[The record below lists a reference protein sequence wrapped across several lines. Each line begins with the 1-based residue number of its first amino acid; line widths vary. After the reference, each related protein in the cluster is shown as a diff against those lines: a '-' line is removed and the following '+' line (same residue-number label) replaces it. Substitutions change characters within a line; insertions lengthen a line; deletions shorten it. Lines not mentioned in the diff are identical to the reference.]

1 MKFDRTKR
9 GDYMKV
15 INTDLE
21 GVVLVEPVVHGDHR
35 GYFTETYNRA
45 RMVEAGLDH
54 EFVQDNQSL
63 SAQPGTVR
71 GLHYQLAPK
80 AQTKLVRVV
89 QGAIYD
95 VAVDIRKSSPTFGQ
109 WVGVILT
116 ADNHRQLLIPKGFA
130 HGFCTLVPNTIVAY
144 KVDEYYSPE
153 HDRGILWND
162 PALSIPWPTSYP
174 VLSAKDQAHPILH
187 NAEVFE

>member
-1 MKFDRTKR
+1 MSLFRT
-9 GDYMKV
+9 
-15 INTDLE
+15 INRYQRSQERFADCIISW
-21 GVVLVEPVVHGDHR
+21 PR
-35 GYFTETYNRA
+35 R
-45 RMVEAGLDH
+45 
-54 EFVQDNQSL
+54 L
-63 SAQPGTVR
+63 S
-71 GLHYQLAPK
+71 
-80 AQTKLVRVV
+80 VV

-95 VAVDIRKSSPTFGQ
+95 VAVDIRKSFPTFGQ

-162 PALSIPWPTSYP
+162 PALSIPWPTSNP
-174 VLSAKDQAHPILH
+174 VLSAKDQAHPVMH
-187 NAEVFE
+187 SAEVFE

>member
-1 MKFDRTKR
+1 
-9 GDYMKV
+9 MKV
-15 INTDLE
+15 IKTDLE

-45 RMVEAGLDH
+45 RMDEAGLDY

-63 SAQPGTVR
+63 SAQTGTIR

-162 PALSIPWPTSYP
+162 LALAIPWPTSNP
-174 VLSAKDQAHPILH
+174 VLSAKDQAHPIL
-187 NAEVFE
+187 NSAEVFE

>member
-1 MKFDRTKR
+1 
-9 GDYMKV
+9 MKV
-15 INTDLE
+15 IKTDLE
-21 GVVLVEPVVHGDHR
+21 GVVLVEPAVHGDHR

-45 RMVEAGLDH
+45 RMVEAGLDY

-63 SAQPGTVR
+63 SAQTGTIR
-71 GLHYQLAPK
+71 GLHYQLTPK

-162 PALSIPWPTSYP
+162 PALSIPWPVSNP
-174 VLSAKDQAHPILH
+174 VLSAKDQVHPILH
-187 NAEVFE
+187 SAEVFE